1 MIEPMR
7 NKIVSHEEYEMR
19 STVYDNFTGF
29 ILYSFLFY
37 YLVLFIVA
45 LHNLIF
51 DLIVIYDFYTL

>member
-29 ILYSFLFY
+29 ILYSF
-37 YLVLFIVA
+37 FILLSGTFHCSFA
-45 LHNLIF
+45 
-51 DLIVIYDFYTL
+51 